1 MSGLQPRAYASAL
14 HSISKILNLS
24 TAVSLRDLAIR
35 FGCLEAEQL
44 ATETLHKYVELSA
57 LMSHSVVIS
66 CVGRLIESQ
75 QHSSLLPPERTPHY
89 QDTSLSANQDTS
101 IINQGTSLIRTPY

>member
-14 HSISKILNLS
+14 HSISKILNLT

-44 ATETLHKYVELSA
+44 ATETLHKYVKLS
-57 LMSHSVVIS
+57 
-66 CVGRLIESQ
+66 
-75 QHSSLLPPERTPHY
+75 TPNVTLCGH
-89 QDTSLSANQDTS
+89 
-101 IINQGTSLIRTPY
+101 